1 MRKLA
6 PEIISELQSRLT
18 ELLHPDDILLFG
30 SYARGN
36 ATDTSDVDIMV
47 IMPNGAEAGRRRV
60 IEARRYVQDIFY
72 DRNLAFDLV
81 MRTQE
86 DFDRYKHRQ
95 GTLQYEIAQHG
106 VSLRAL

>member
-1 MRKLA
+1 MQKLA
-6 PEIISELQSRLT
+6 PEIISELESRLT

-30 SYARGN
+30 SYVKGN
-36 ATDTSDVDIMV
+36 ATKDSDVDIMV
-47 IMPNGAEAGRRRV
+47 IMPNGSEAGRQRT
-60 IEARRYVQDIFY
+60 IEARRYIQDIFY

-86 DFDRYKHRQ
+86 AFDRYKHRQ

-106 VSLRAL
+106 VSLHAL